1 MLPLSIYRPTLTVQ
15 DRNYCENSGAPTI
28 YAASLQLFRDYV
40 LLSPTIASEEKRSTI
55 LAVVVHAMLDSI
67 RKEREGD
74 TLDKSML
81 KHCSYML
88 ESMYSDSKEADDQK
102 LYTQCFEPEFLAAS
116 EVFYKLES
124 DDLIRE
130 ASAGSYCRHAKS
142 RLLEERDRCRSTL
155 CESTTEKIEAVVTD
169 QLVKTKIKDLVEMDS
184 GVSFMIDN
192 DRVEELAL
200 MFELGGRV
208 DPNVPELK
216 KALEQRILQIGKEIN
231 SIALAPPTSQ
241 AQATAQQTLA
251 AIKWVEDVLSL
262 KDKIDRIWEHSFAK
276 SQPMQTAITHYFSEF
291 INAINFSRAAEYV
304 SLFID
309 DNMKKGI
316 KDKTAEEINEI
327 LQKAITLLRY
337 VSDKDMFEVYYKK
350 HLSRRLLTGKSVS
363 AEAETL
369 MVMKMKIEM
378 GNSFT
383 TKIEAMFKDMLTS
396 ADLTKG
402 FAEYMADSVADVDDV
417 NAKPIE
423 LSISML
429 TYGTW
434 PHDAISRPCEQSN
447 AQRVLF
453 PKRIERLMDRF
464 KRYYL
469 LQHNGRALTWH
480 AGMGTAD
487 MKVRFPAAK
496 RERSYDINV
505 PTISMIVLS
514 LFSETP
520 RGYTLTC
527 EEIQRMTRIPM
538 DDLTRNLQSL
548 ALNPKTRLLRKEPHS
563 RDVHLSDNFTI
574 NELFTSKFHKFK
586 IGVVAAANRIETD
599 RERLQTEKA
608 TDETRSL
615 VTEAV
620 IVRIMKYVSH

>member
-1 MLPLSIYRPTLTVQ
+1 
-15 DRNYCENSGAPTI
+15 
-28 YAASLQLFRDYV
+28 V
-40 LLSPTIASEEKRSTI
+40 LLSPTVAADEKRSTI
-55 LAVVVHAMLDSI
+55 LAVVVHTMLDSI
-67 RKEREGD
+67 RSEREGD
-74 TLDKSML
+74 ALDKGVL

-88 ESMYSDSKEADDQK
+88 ESMYAEKKETDDQK
-102 LYTQCFEPEFLAAS
+102 LYTQCFEPVFLADS
-116 EVFYKLES
+116 EEFYRLES
-124 DDLIRE
+124 DTLIRE
-130 ASAGSYCRHAKS
+130 ASAGSYCRHTKT

-155 CESTTEKIEAVVTD
+155 CESTGEKIEQVVTE
-169 QLVKTKIKDLVEMDS
+169 QLIKTKIKDLVEMDS
-184 GVSFMIDN
+184 GVSYMIDN
-192 DRVEELAL
+192 DRQEELAL

-208 DPNVPELK
+208 DKNLPELK

-231 SIALAPPTSQ
+231 AIALAPPTSE

-262 KDKIDRIWEHSFAK
+262 KDKIDRIWEQSFAK
-276 SQPMQTAITHYFSEF
+276 SQPMQTAITQYFSEF
-291 INAINFSRAAEYV
+291 INTSNFSRAAEYV

-309 DNMKKGI
+309 NNMKKGI
-316 KDKTAEEINEI
+316 KDKSPEEVNEV

-350 HLSRRLLTGKSVS
+350 HLSRRLLTGKSIS
-363 AEAETL
+363 SEAESL
-369 MVMKMKIEM
+369 MVMKMKIEL

-396 ADLTKG
+396 AELTKG
-402 FAEYMADSVADVDDV
+402 FADYMADSVADVDDV
-417 NAKPIE
+417 NAKSVE

-434 PHDAISRPCEQSN
+434 PHDAISRPGEQSN

-453 PKRIERLMDRF
+453 PKPIERVMDRF
-464 KRYYL
+464 KRFYL

-487 MKVRFPAAK
+487 MKIRFPSSK
-496 RERSYDINV
+496 KERIYEVNV
-505 PTISMIVLS
+505 PTICMIVLT
-514 LFSETP
+514 LFSDTP
-520 RGYTLTC
+520 LGYSLTAD
-527 EEIQRMTRIPM
+527 EIQRTTRIPM

-548 ALNPKTRLLRKEPHS
+548 AMNPKTRLLRKEPHS
-563 RDVHLSDNFTI
+563 RDVKLTDKFTI
-574 NELFTSKFHKFK
+574 NESFVSKFHKFK

-608 TDETRSL
+608 TDETRAL
-615 VTEAV
+615 VTEAA
-620 IVRIMKYVSH
+620 IVRIMKYVSHWCWID